1 MSLTALG
8 QPIKNETQ
16 VVELLATIFL
26 PSILVINKVS
36 GHLKSDTTEAK
47 RKLFS

>member
-16 VVELLATIFL
+16 VAELLAAIFL